1 MATWSSFSSLSSAA
15 IAPEEMTTEKAKRD
29 RQLESFVVRDLKQQ
43 VPFRQSSMQSVSR
56 LWIDSSGVDKAKALT
71 NGVV

>member
-56 LWIDSSGVDKAKALT
+56 
-71 NGVV
+71 